1 MVSGRCL
8 RAKTTGI
15 LRYRPTN
22 IAGIRPVA
30 STVRILLGMVR
41 SSRTANSSPHASIRL
56 TSIWW
61 LMNEETLRMPESS
74 TFPSRST
81 RSRSI
86 FAPGISLPA
95 PRCSLGSTTCP
106 EPPFSTLG
114 PVNESENSLASFSR
128 RLSKAADLETTSME
142 ELATSSALAHMA
154 SPKMR
159 CVPLTKAVTEWK
171 RATRLGADSGRSLSI
186 SSSTRSLISPRKTY
200 RLSLR
205 ALGLAS
211 SSTEVASAMEG
222 RPLALNAISAFISAS
237 SPIVSEA
244 PDSASSM
251 P

>member
-128 RLSKAADLETTSME
+128 RLSKAAD
-142 ELATSSALAHMA
+142 
-154 SPKMR
+154 R